1 MNRVQ
6 RALLSGNYVRLGST
20 SLRPEAVRSVLNRLI
35 DGKPGFMLSPACTKL
50 RKALAGRYCYR
61 RVQVGN
67 DERFEDKP
75 SKNTYSH
82 IADALQYGLL
92 GSGRGRELLGKKKR
106 ERHGPPPQP
115 ARGFGFGPGSRRTAR
130 VS

>member
-1 MNRVQ
+1 
-6 RALLSGNYVRLGST
+6 
-20 SLRPEAVRSVLNRLI
+20 VRSVLNRLI

-106 ERHGPPPQP
+106 EQRRPLPQREP
-115 ARGFGFGPGSRRTAR
+115 AFAFGPAAQWRN
-130 VS
+130 